1 MSEQQPLDKRFA
13 EIMERHDEPVM
24 AFLGVNIIEVK
35 AGYARLGLQIR
46 PEHLNFHGVAFGGII
61 MSLADQAFGY
71 AVNSLSFP
79 SVATNFSTS
88 FLSSARDGDNLTA
101 ECRVIRHGRRVTF
114 AEVSITN
121 QDGKLVARS
130 SGSTISV
137 DKE

>member
-1 MSEQQPLDKRFA
+1 MSEEQPLDKRFA
-13 EIMERHDEPVM
+13 EILERHDEPVM

-35 AGYARLGLQIR
+35 AGYVRLGLQIR

-88 FLSSARDGDNLTA
+88 FLSSARAGDNLTA

-121 QDGKLVARS
+121 QDGKLIARS
-130 SGSTISV
+130 SGSTIAV
-137 DKE
+137 DKG

>member
-1 MSEQQPLDKRFA
+1 MDEKPLDKHFA

-35 AGYARLGLQIR
+35 AGYSRLSLQIR

-88 FLSSARDGDNLTA
+88 FLSSARAGDNLTA

-130 SGSTISV
+130 SGSTIAV
-137 DKE
+137 EKG